1 MKSWSGMTES
11 LSYLKSA
18 DHTLDDVLAKNLPWP
33 FTVIAATLLFSGC
46 AIGDFTSYSGQQ
58 QNWPTQPGSFVSTN
72 YVIPAYVH
80 SWPDRPYV
88 VLGYLDATTA
98 PIRRRGVVA
107 FAARRAKE
115 LGADAIIV
123 MQQGQEYA
131 GSISSGSAYT
141 SGFLYNRGFTATTT
155 GTGFSAPLFLG
166 KAEVLAIKWK
176 GYGIA
181 GVGGLFSGHN
191 GVRLNGSLRFS
202 NQVLGDFG
210 GGLEYRFTPHIG
222 VFSEATW
229 NVVDGPKNNFL
240 QVNFGARFAF

>member
-1 MKSWSGMTES
+1 MRSPLFLLDIRKIRAMWS
-11 LSYLKSA
+11 LRSA
-18 DHTLDDVLAKNLPWP
+18 IVTL
-33 FTVIAATLLFSGC
+33 TTLLFSGC

-115 LGADAIIV
+115 FGADAIIV

-131 GSISSGSAYT
+131 GSISNGSAFT
-141 SGFLYNRGFTATTT
+141 SGNFYNNSFTATTT
-155 GTGFSAPLFLG
+155 GTGFSAPLFFG
-166 KAEVLAIKWK
+166 KAQVLAIKWK
-176 GYGIA
+176 
-181 GVGGLFSGHN
+181 SGN
-191 GVRLNGSLRFS
+191 G
-202 NQVLGDFG
+202 
-210 GGLEYRFTPHIG
+210 
-222 VFSEATW
+222 
-229 NVVDGPKNNFL
+229 
-240 QVNFGARFAF
+240 